1 MVRLHFLLLLG
12 GGSVL
17 GLPQE
22 PLSSA
27 INFPG
32 SELEAQAL
40 AFVEDAEKQLEADAI
55 EATFASWNYESNITE
70 HNQQISLAAAKKS
83 GLLTKKLGKEAQAFD
98 LTQLKGEDVRRKLKL
113 MKNLGTSALP
123 DAKLERFN
131 QLVSDM
137 GSTYSKAKVPKLGG
151 SELWSL
157 EPELTEV
164 MASSRDP
171 DELQYYWEQW
181 REKSG
186 KMIKGNYH
194 EYIDLYNEAAK
205 LNGFS
210 DASMMKVDPYES
222 KTFIQ
227 EMEDTW
233 QGLKPLYEKLHA
245 YVRNKL
251 AAQYPGKVQ
260 PGGALPA
267 HLLGNM
273 WAQQWT
279 NIGDILKPYPGK
291 PNLNV
296 TGAMLSQGWNQKI
309 MFEKAEDFFTSM
321 GLQPMPKEFWE
332 GSILEKPDD
341 GRELTCHASAWDFYN
356 GKDYRIK
363 QCTRVNQEDFI
374 TVNHEMGHIQ
384 YYLQYSDQSYFYRT
398 GANPGFHE
406 GVADILSLAVG
417 TAEYFQRLGLVG
429 EEVDVADEE
438 TNINILFDMAL
449 ERIAF
454 LPFGYLVDKFRWDVY
469 SGVTSKEDMNCHWWK
484 LRNQIQ
490 GLEPPSKRSKD
501 HFDPGAKYHVAGDV
515 GYVRYF
521 TAFIY
526 EFQFYRAMCLQSG
539 RYVPGDPKKPLHRCN
554 FYGSVEAGD
563 KLKEMLVLGASRPW
577 KEAMM
582 KMTGQ
587 PEMSTKAIREYF
599 EPLEKWLEEQNSAAG
614 VSVGWGATDM
624 SRLCSGGDGRAQPE
638 TPQPEPETEPEG
650 EPESEPEAEPEAE
663 AEAEAEPSRGGAPA
677 SIAAATSLLLILIAL
692 LAL

>member
-1 MVRLHFLLLLG
+1 
-12 GGSVL
+12 
-17 GLPQE
+17 
-22 PLSSA
+22 
-27 INFPG
+27 
-32 SELEAQAL
+32 
-40 AFVEDAEKQLEADAI
+40 
-55 EATFASWNYESNITE
+55 
-70 HNQQISLAAAKKS
+70 
-83 GLLTKKLGKEAQAFD
+83 
-98 LTQLKGEDVRRKLKL
+98 
-113 MKNLGTSALP
+113 
-123 DAKLERFN
+123 
-131 QLVSDM
+131 
-137 GSTYSKAKVPKLGG
+137 
-151 SELWSL
+151 
-157 EPELTEV
+157 
-164 MASSRDP
+164 
-171 DELQYYWEQW
+171 
-181 REKSG
+181 
-186 KMIKGNYH
+186 
-194 EYIDLYNEAAK
+194 
-205 LNGFS
+205 
-210 DASMMKVDPYES
+210 
-222 KTFIQ
+222 
-227 EMEDTW
+227 
-233 QGLKPLYEKLHA
+233 
-245 YVRNKL
+245 
-251 AAQYPGKVQ
+251 
-260 PGGALPA
+260 
-267 HLLGNM
+267 
-273 WAQQWT
+273 
-279 NIGDILKPYPGK
+279 
-291 PNLNV
+291 
-296 TGAMLSQGWNQKI
+296 
-309 MFEKAEDFFTSM
+309 
-321 GLQPMPKEFWE
+321 
-332 GSILEKPDD
+332 
-341 GRELTCHASAWDFYN
+341 LTCHASAWDFYN

-384 YYLQYSDQSYFYRT
+384 YFLQYSGQSYFFRT

-469 SGVTSKEDMNCHWWK
+469 SGVTSKEEMNCHWWK

-501 HFDPGAKYHVAGDV
+501 QFDPGAKYHVAGDV

-554 FYGSVEAGD
+554 FYGSVEAGN

-599 EPLEKWLEEQNSAAG
+599 EPLEKWLEEQNRAAG

-624 SRLCSGGDGRAQPE
+624 SRLCGGGDGHAQPE
-638 TPQPEPETEPEG
+638 TPQPEPKSEPEV

-663 AEAEAEPSRGGAPA
+663 AEAEPSRGGAA
-677 SIAAATSLLLILIAL
+677 AAATTSVFLFLVAL

>member
-1 MVRLHFLLLLG
+1 MVRLHFLLLVA
-12 GGSVL
+12 GSVL

-32 SELEAQAL
+32 SELEAKAS

-55 EATFASWNYESNITE
+55 EATFASWNYESNITD
-70 HNQQISLAAAKKS
+70 HNQQISLAASKKS

-98 LTQLKGEDVRRKLKL
+98 LTQVKNEDVRRKLKL

-123 DAKLERFN
+123 EAKLERFN

-137 GSTYSKAKVPKLGG
+137 GSTYSKAKVLKRGG
-151 SELWSL
+151 SEFWSL

-384 YYLQYSDQSYFYRT
+384 YFLQYSGQSYFFRT

-469 SGVTSKEDMNCHWWK
+469 SGVTSKEEMNCHWWK

-501 HFDPGAKYHVAGDV
+501 QFDPGAKYHIAGDV

-554 FYGSVEAGD
+554 FYGSVEAGN

-624 SRLCSGGDGRAQPE
+624 SRLCGGGDGHAQPE
-638 TPQPEPETEPEG
+638 TPQSEPETEPEV

-663 AEAEAEPSRGGAPA
+663 AEAEAEPSRGGA
-677 SIAAATSLLLILIAL
+677 AAVSAVATSLLLFLVA